1 MIAFLFV
8 TFLKRLS
15 DEDEYYVVCIVSFYE
30 LLFNPAVN
38 NISLSFST
46 RESTSEM
53 QNYYYYYYYYYYYI
67 FLLADE
73 ILVILCDFL
82 NKVIIIIIKKIIIIV
97 IGDL

>member
-53 QNYYYYYYYYYYYI
+53 QNYYYYYI

-97 IGDL
+97 IRDL

>member
-1 MIAFLFV
+1 MITFLFV

-53 QNYYYYYYYYYYYI
+53 QNYYYYYYYYYI

-82 NKVIIIIIKKIIIIV
+82 NKVIIIIIKKIIIIG
-97 IGDL
+97 IRDL

>member
-53 QNYYYYYYYYYYYI
+53 QNYYYYYYYYYYI

-82 NKVIIIIIKKIIIIV
+82 NKVIIIIIIKKNYYYCY
-97 IGDL
+97 